1 MISYLRNLQSQNSNV
16 CLSTLCIDDEVV
28 RNFIIKNP
36 KYEIISIIDKDII
49 IFTKDL
55 TKYSKNSAKIFAIS
69 TNYSFTYSVRL
80 NINPLNISNSTD

>member
-36 KYEIISIIDKDII
+36 KYEIISIIDKDKL

-55 TKYSKNSAKIFAIS
+55 TKYSKKIFAIS

-80 NINPLNISNSTD
+80 NINPFNISNSTD